1 MTRINT
7 NVQSLIAQRVLGR
20 QTSSLN
26 QALGRLSTGLRIN
39 TGRDDPSGLIAS
51 ESLRSTL
58 TALDSAVANARRADS
73 VLSVAEGSLQEVNA
87 MLLELESLI
96 DRSANEGGLTQDEV
110 AANQLQI
117 NTILDSINRIADSA
131 SFNDINLLNGNL
143 AFTTSNVTSTQLSD
157 VQINSAKI
165 PNNGSRSVIVDVQAS
180 SLQARLIY
188 TGATLASAT
197 ALQIRGNEGT
207 ELLSFAQ
214 ATTASAVAF
223 AVNSTTELTGITAS
237 ATAAG
242 TAYLTFQSV
251 GFGDAAFVD
260 VSVLDGVFAMKQD
273 SITGS
278 AATRDT
284 GRDGTIIVN
293 GTQAVV
299 KGLQATVNAG
309 SMNID
314 LTLSST
320 FAQQTTTDSSF
331 QITGG
336 GAVFAIS
343 SDVGLVGQA
352 TIGLASVNTGSL
364 GKQEPTSGNFV
375 YLSSLASGQT
385 NDLNSKNFAVAQN
398 VVRKAIDEVSTLRGR
413 IGAFQKNTLDSS
425 ISSLLVTHE
434 NITAAESAIRDADFA
449 VETSAMT
456 RAQIL
461 VNSSLL
467 ILQTANQQPASILQ
481 LLG

>member
-7 NVQSLIAQRVLGR
+7 NVQSLIAQRVMGR

-26 QALGRLSTGLRIN
+26 QALERLSTGLRIN
-39 TGRDDPSGLIAS
+39 TGRDDPAGLIAS

-96 DRSANEGGLTQDEV
+96 DRSASEGGLTQDEV
-110 AANQLQI
+110 SANQRQI
-117 NTILDSINRIADSA
+117 DTILDSINRIADSA

-143 AFTTSNVTSTQLSD
+143 SFTTSNVTSTQLSD
-157 VQINSAKI
+157 VQIHAAKI
-165 PNNGSRSVIVDVQAS
+165 PNNGSRNVVIDVQAS
-180 SLQARLIY
+180 SLQARLVR
-188 TGATLASAT
+188 TGGVLASAT
-197 ALQIRGNEGT
+197 TLQVRGNEGT

-214 ATTASAVAF
+214 GTATSAVAF
-223 AVNSTTELTGITAS
+223 AVNSTSELTGITAS

-242 TAYLTFQSV
+242 TSYLTFQSV
-251 GFGDAAFVD
+251 GFGADAFVD
-260 VSVLDGVFAMKQD
+260 VSVLDGAFAMTKD
-273 SITGS
+273 SPTG
-278 AATRDT
+278 AAGTRDT
-284 GRDGTIIVN
+284 GRNGTIIVN

-299 KGLQATVNAG
+299 NGLEATVNAG
-309 SMNID
+309 SMTMDI
-314 LTLSST
+314 TLAAT
-320 FAQQTTTDSSF
+320 FAQQTATSSSF
-331 QITGG
+331 QVTGG

-343 SDVGLVGQA
+343 PDVGLAGQA

-364 GKQEPTSGNFV
+364 GKQEPTTGNFV
-375 YLSSLASGQT
+375 YLSSLGSGQA

-398 VVRKAIDEVSTLRGR
+398 VVRKAIDQVSTLRGR
-413 IGAFQKNTLDSS
+413 IGAFQKNTLDSAV
-425 ISSLLVTHE
+425 SSMLVTHE

-467 ILQTANQQPASILQ
+467 TLQTANQQPASVLQ